1 MIIHLKSFDWVII
14 GLLLW
19 LYQENGDCFYNCH
32 IKNVIT
38 IVLWGYRYYS
48 VNGFYV
54 KIYGMRFP
62 SRDRIAQEANFCEH
76 LHIKGLSGLLLL
88 CI

>member
-1 MIIHLKSFDWVII
+1 MGIVFITHIKSF
-14 GLLLW
+14 
-19 LYQENGDCFYNCH
+19 
-32 IKNVIT
+32 IT
-38 IVLWGYRYYS
+38 IVLCGYRYYS

-62 SRDRIAQEANFCEH
+62 SHDRIAQEANFCEH
-76 LHIKGLSGLLLL
+76 LHIKGLSGLLLF